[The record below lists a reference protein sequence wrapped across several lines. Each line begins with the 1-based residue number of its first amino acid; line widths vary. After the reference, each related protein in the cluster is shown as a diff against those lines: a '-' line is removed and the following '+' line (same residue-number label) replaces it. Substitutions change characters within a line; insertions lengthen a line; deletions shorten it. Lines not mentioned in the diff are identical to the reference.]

1 MKNNYLQKL
10 IAAIRVSVTNSC
22 NVSKEGERKHR
33 QKYENSSIGAT
44 CTLCIYIIGKTG
56 SSASRSC
63 RFRDRSF
70 GNLPIRRTYS
80 GVSSEIRWCVRNL
93 VNQVLEKIWCK
104 TIPYFLKLLSQCWMQ
119 VSLFRILNS

>member
-56 SSASRSC
+56 SI
-63 RFRDRSF
+63 DRVVFATALSE
-70 GNLPIRRTYS
+70 TYRYAELTVEFPVKLG
-80 GVSSEIRWCVRNL
+80 GVFEICDNH
-93 VNQVLEKIWCK
+93 VLMLDAGFS
-104 TIPYFLKLLSQCWMQ
+104 IPYLKFVTARLI
-119 VSLFRILNS
+119 FT